1 MNQES
6 ITSSVETDLANAR
19 KSSAFFKPSVKRGLS
34 LLGTS
39 GLVLGMGVVGTTTAA
54 ATSAPFACEAENT
67 LVPAGT
73 PTQNREAIEELLIET
88 PQICLDG
95 VFQLDDQVDFIRN
108 VQIYGIGDSS
118 IDADSLNGA
127 FLSDFYQFGS
137 STYGS
142 NYLGSTAGLNNS
154 TSVLLPLDAD
164 TEWFAENFSI
174 SPSSVLI
181 TLNDGTALTGVAV
194 YDGTAQGF
202 PAITFQ
208 WSEAITRT
216 SEDTYPLTIS
226 VGESDQEVN
235 LHDIM
240 IQNLTITGA
249 GDDPAVVGNNVL
261 VSDSTFADNTS
272 GAVKGFSID
281 IENSTFR
288 DNSSDDSGAAVH
300 SSYARD
306 YFESQ
311 VTVTNSTFI
320 GNTADHGGAISG
332 YAVGVENSTFIDNE
346 ATTGTAE
353 GGAIYAFSGFVE
365 FSTFV
370 NNMAGVPIEP
380 SDSDPDPDTPGNA
393 IYKDNSV
400 PANFYLSS
408 NIFSGSSS
416 YPQLGTGT
424 AVSDFLDLGYN
435 VFSTATEED
444 LLSSDTS
451 VFGKSLSLIFGTSSP
466 VLDSYAPNSNGT
478 QTIALAA
485 GSPALGIVDTDDT
498 EFDIPDFDQ
507 RGAARTM
514 PADAGSFEGTFGL
527 ATTGTTTPWW
537 AVWSS
542 AALLAIGGLAVA
554 MGRSTKG
561 AKTSI

>member
-1 MNQES
+1 
-6 ITSSVETDLANAR
+6 
-19 KSSAFFKPSVKRGLS
+19 
-34 LLGTS
+34 
-39 GLVLGMGVVGTTTAA
+39 
-54 ATSAPFACEAENT
+54 
-67 LVPAGT
+67 
-73 PTQNREAIEELLIET
+73 
-88 PQICLDG
+88 
-95 VFQLDDQVDFIRN
+95 
-108 VQIYGIGDSS
+108 
-118 IDADSLNGA
+118 
-127 FLSDFYQFGS
+127 
-137 STYGS
+137 
-142 NYLGSTAGLNNS
+142 
-154 TSVLLPLDAD
+154 
-164 TEWFAENFSI
+164 
-174 SPSSVLI
+174 
-181 TLNDGTALTGVAV
+181 
-194 YDGTAQGF
+194 
-202 PAITFQ
+202 
-208 WSEAITRT
+208 
-216 SEDTYPLTIS
+216 
-226 VGESDQEVN
+226 
-235 LHDIM
+235 M

-272 GAVKGFSID
+272 GAVKGFSIE

-554 MGRSTKG
+554 MGRSTKRR
-561 AKTSI
+561 KN